1 MIKMPRK
8 KNIQKPPLDSF
19 ETIIGSG
26 IAQEKYLVEI
36 RDETC
41 PELGSGKYQTD
52 KFNKLRDRL
61 LSDIVELTS
70 SDRLLIINSPQ
81 TFFDWFENTKL
92 ADELNETIG
101 YEADTVKGKLYRSIR
116 TMVMAE
122 QFSIKNK

>member
-1 MIKMPRK
+1 MPRK
-8 KNIQKPPLDSF
+8 KSIQQPPLDSF

-26 IAQEKYLVEI
+26 IVQEKYLVEI

-70 SDRLLIINSPQ
+70 SDRLLIINSPK

-92 ADELNETIG
+92 ADELNQTIG

-122 QFSIKNK
+122 QSSIKNK

>member
-1 MIKMPRK
+1 
-8 KNIQKPPLDSF
+8 
-19 ETIIGSG
+19 
-26 IAQEKYLVEI
+26 
-36 RDETC
+36 
-41 PELGSGKYQTD
+41 
-52 KFNKLRDRL
+52 L

>member
-1 MIKMPRK
+1 MPRK

-52 KFNKLRDRL
+52 KFNKLRLKFR
-61 LSDIVELTS
+61 S
-70 SDRLLIINSPQ
+70 SKIDA
-81 TFFDWFENTKL
+81 T
-92 ADELNETIG
+92 
-101 YEADTVKGKLYRSIR
+101 Y
-116 TMVMAE
+116 
-122 QFSIKNK
+122 